1 MATNSMTIEQISTV
15 LNSIVSQAT
24 GMSGIGAYAANNF
37 VTVAQTALLNG
48 KDPLMDA
55 ISQTLSRTIFSIR
68 NYTEKFPRLRVDAQR
83 WGNVVRKLNVADW
96 DAQNNASYELSDGQS
111 VDMYTVQL
119 NNVLQTNFYGQITWE
134 RQITTFRD
142 QLDVAFQGAN
152 EFGSFYSMLLTKCDN
167 QIKQAH
173 ETLARGLVVNLI
185 ATLITEASAPRVV
198 KLLTD
203 YNTETGL
210 ELTKQDVYK
219 PDNFPAFMAWAAAR
233 IERIKNML
241 TERSVIYHTNVTGK
255 EITRHTPFRNQQMY
269 LYAPLEFDLN
279 MRALSV
285 LFNDKNVK
293 LGYNELVN
301 YWQSIQTPGSINMTP
316 VYMGK
321 DGTVTTASA
330 AVNNANVFGVIF
342 DDEAIG
348 YTIANEHQ
356 NTTPM
361 NARGEYWNTFYKWVH
376 RYWMDNSENAVVLL
390 LE

>member
-321 DGTVTTASA
+321 DGTVTTAST